1 MQTYS
6 TEQIEMLTSD
16 INVKFKRH
24 LGYLNRKEIE
34 NSKLL
39 NLSDDIHKQYIID
52 NQHEKHMLK
61 HKLQK
66 IYHDNVTAAKQ
77 DLKYQEVQG
86 RTAYFEKQKAL

>member
-39 NLSDDIHKQYIID
+39 NLSDDIHKQYILD
-52 NQHEKHMLK
+52 NAEGKSHLK
-61 HKLQK
+61 SKLAK
-66 IYHDNVTAAKQ
+66 IYNDNVHAAK
-77 DLKYQEVQG
+77 
-86 RTAYFEKQKAL
+86 